1 MLSGPDLTKQLVEV
15 LIRFRVGPVAF
26 VADIQDMFYQLKV
39 PKKQK
44 SFLRFLWW
52 NEVNLDSE
60 ITDLEMCVHLL
71 GVVSSPNSSNY
82 VLRKAAVGNSS
93 CYGNDAAAAIMKNFY
108 VGDLLKSVED
118 EEYAKYLIRRI
129 QKMCSVSRFKLTKFI
144 SNTKLVP
151 MRIPEN
157 HRREGVK
164 DANLVKE

>member
-1 MLSGPDLTKQLVEV
+1 MLSEPDLTKQLVEV

-26 VADIQDMFYQLKV
+26 LTDIQDMFYQLKV
-39 PKKQK
+39 PKNQG

-60 ITDLEMCVHLL
+60 ITDLKMCVHLL
-71 GVVSSPNSSNY
+71 GAVSSPNSSNY
-82 VLRKAAVGNSS
+82 ALRNVALSNSN

-144 SNTKLVP
+144 SNNKLVP

-157 HRREGVK
+157 YRREGVK
-164 DANLVKE
+164 DADLVNE

>member
-1 MLSGPDLTKQLVEV
+1 MLSEPDLTKQLVEA

-26 VADIQDMFYQLKV
+26 LADIQDMFYQLKV
-39 PKKQK
+39 PKNQR

-60 ITDLEMCVHLL
+60 ITDLKMCVHLL
-71 GVVSSPNSSNY
+71 GAVSSPNSSNY
-82 VLRKAAVGNSS
+82 ALRNVALSNCN

-118 EEYAKYLIRRI
+118 EEYSKYLIRRI

-144 SNTKLVP
+144 SNNKLVP

-164 DANLVKE
+164 DADLVNE